1 MIPQTKR
8 SVVVLLLGMLVLVWI
23 PGCTPTAE
31 QDLPTLIPR
40 ADLFGNP
47 EKAQGRISPDGT
59 KMSYLAPEN
68 GVLNVWVRTI
78 GQQDDK
84 VVTGDTLRGIRV
96 HFWAEDNK
104 HIIYMQDEGGDENW
118 HIFAVNLEDGSV
130 RDLTPF
136 EETVAQPVALDPN
149 YPDQMM
155 ISLNKRNPQLFDVY
169 RLALSTGDME
179 MIAENPGN
187 IVGWVPDNQFKLRAA
202 MAAMPDGGFQL
213 LVRDTEQGDFRELV
227 TWGPEEEGSPYGF
240 TPDGKGMYIG
250 DSRGADVTQLKT
262 INLKTGEEK
271 LIISHDEV
279 DVGSVMI
286 NPNDYHLEAVSFN
299 KDRERWSVIDST
311 LLPDFEALKGIADG
325 EFSIVSRTRA
335 DDHWMVVYSSDVSP
349 SDYYIYDRE
358 SKTGEFVFTSRPK
371 LKEYTLAPMRYVE
384 IKARDGLILPSFL
397 TLPVGVEETNLPL
410 VLNVHG
416 GPWARDTWGYNPE
429 VQWMA
434 NRGYAVLQV
443 NFRGS
448 TGFGKEFLHAADKE
462 WGRAMQHDLTDA
474 VNWAIAEGIADPD
487 RLCIYGGSYGGYAVL
502 AAAAFTPDLFTCG
515 VDIVGPSSLH
525 TLIQSI
531 PPYWAPMLKVFSVR
545 MGDPV
550 EDSLMLVERSPLTH
564 VDSMRMPLLI
574 GQGANDPRVKEAESE
589 QIVEALRE
597 RGKDVEYV
605 VYPDEGHGFARP
617 ENRMDFYAKAEAFI
631 AKYLNGRVEQ

>member
-1 MIPQTKR
+1 MLPHVRR
-8 SVVVLLLGMLVLVWI
+8 SVILLLFSVLAIAWFS
-23 PGCTPTAE
+23 GCSPATE
-31 QDLPTLIPR
+31 QDLPPLIPR
-40 ADLFGNP
+40 TDLFGNP

-59 KMSYLAPEN
+59 MLSYLAPED

-78 GQQDDK
+78 GQQDDR
-84 VVTGDTLRGIRV
+84 VVTHDTLRGIRI
-96 HFWAEDNK
+96 HFWAEDNQ
-104 HIIYMQDEGGDENW
+104 HIIYLQDEGGDENW
-118 HIFAVNLEDGSV
+118 HIYAVNLEDDSV

-136 EETVAQPVALDPN
+136 ENTVARPVATDPN
-149 YPDQMM
+149 FPNEML
-155 ISLNKRNPQLFDVY
+155 ISMNKRNPQLFDVY
-169 RLALSTGDME
+169 HLNLTSGELD

-187 IVGWVPDNQFKLRAA
+187 YVGWIPDNEFKLRAA
-202 MAAMPDGGFQL
+202 YAAMPDGGFQL
-213 LVRDTEQGDFRELV
+213 LVRDSEEDEFRELV
-227 TWGPEEEGSPYGF
+227 TWGPEDEGTPYGF
-240 TPDGKGMYIG
+240 TPNGKAMYIG

-279 DVGSVMI
+279 DLGEVMI

-299 KDRERWSVIDST
+299 KDRERWTVTDST
-311 LLPDFEALKGIADG
+311 LLPDFEALEGIAEG

-335 DDHWMVVYSSDVSP
+335 DDKWMVVFSSDTSP

-358 SKTGEFVFTSRPK
+358 SKQSEYVFTSRPK

-384 IKARDGLILPSFL
+384 IKARDGLILPSYL
-397 TLPVGVEETNLPL
+397 TLPVGTEKTNLPL
-410 VLNVHG
+410 ILLVHG
-416 GPWARDTWGYNPE
+416 GPWARDTWGYHPE

-448 TGFGKEFLHAADKE
+448 TGFGKAFLHAADKE
-462 WGRAMQHDLTDA
+462 WGRDMQHDLTDA
-474 VNWAIAEGIADPD
+474 VHWAIEEGIADPE

-515 VDIVGPSSLH
+515 VDIVGPSNLH

-531 PPYWAPMLKVFSVR
+531 PPYWAPMLQVFSVR

-550 EDSLMLVERSPLTH
+550 ADSMMLVERSPLTYA
-564 VDSMRMPLLI
+564 DSMRIPLLI
-574 GQGANDPRVKEAESE
+574 GQGANDPRVKQAESE
-589 QIVEALRE
+589 QIAEALRE
-597 RGKDVEYV
+597 RGKDVEYM

-617 ENRMDFYAKAEAFI
+617 ENRMDFYAKAEEFI
-631 AKYLNGRVEQ
+631 AKYLGGRVER